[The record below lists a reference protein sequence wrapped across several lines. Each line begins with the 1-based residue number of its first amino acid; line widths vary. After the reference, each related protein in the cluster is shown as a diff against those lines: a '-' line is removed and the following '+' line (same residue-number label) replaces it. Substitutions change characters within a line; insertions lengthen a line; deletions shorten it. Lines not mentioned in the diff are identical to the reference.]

1 MDVINFFLILLNLKK
16 LTLFFLYSNDK
27 IEVERA
33 F

>member
-16 LTLFFLYSNDK
+16 LTLFFLYSKDK